1 MWPTVVFFYVLA
13 LYCVLLVFFTI
24 FRKNITYRG
33 LFFTTVVFLFIFLNL
48 LITLFNPLVLY
59 NTTTESLL
67 ILNSY
72 NWLSLEFAISLKLD
86 ALSYLFVLLVLVIGL
101 ATNFYTLNYFKYEAN
116 EDIFTLLIN
125 WFMFSMIFLVLSNN
139 LFSLFLGWESI
150 GLSSFF
156 LINFWQTRRGTIK
169 ASFKALF
176 FNKISDVF
184 LFLGILYLNSG
195 LHANNLQIVNV
206 ILETYNNPTNTFISM
221 ATAYLISCTLFKSAQ
236 LVGHLWLPDS
246 MEAPVPASALI
257 HSATL
262 VSAGVYILL
271 RFTPLINFNNA
282 QHIIFMLGAVTAAY
296 GGLIASS
303 QTDMKKLLAY
313 STISHCGFLF
323 AAIAT
328 EVYGTTIIYLFL
340 HGLFKAL
347 TFFCSGTFIRV
358 AGSQDTRQMGGL
370 SRLIPVD
377 TIFLII
383 CAANLGGLPFS
394 LGYLYKTTLIASV
407 LLSSTTYALVGFLF
421 IGLSTSIVYTYR
433 LVYYSAFDTPKDF
446 FITLMYELQQKQ
458 INIAQNWSLST
469 YIQTIAVSIL
479 GFFTCWVY
487 LVFSAYF
494 VYSELTLDHTPIVF
508 TNMSYLLST
517 VTLLYKNFYEIFYI
531 VYSLVIIVIVVVTWR
546 YEYTANEKLTSAL
559 TLSLTLVFAGIYLQI
574 I

>member
-1 MWPTVVFFYVLA
+1 MWPTMVFFYVLS
-13 LYCVLLVFFTI
+13 LYCALLVFFTI
-24 FRKNITYRG
+24 FRKSITYRG

-59 NTTTESLL
+59 NSTSEILFM
-67 ILNSY
+67 LNSY

-139 LFSLFLGWESI
+139 LFTLFLGWESI

-169 ASFKALF
+169 ASFKALI
-176 FNKISDVF
+176 FNKVSDVF
-184 LFLGILYLNSG
+184 LFLGILYLNSS
-195 LHANNLQIVNV
+195 LHANNLQLINV
-206 ILETYNNPTNTFISM
+206 LIEVYNNPTNTFM
-221 ATAYLISCTLFKSAQ
+221 RLATVYLISCTLFKSAQ
-236 LVGHLWLPDS
+236 LIGHLWLPDS

-271 RFTPLINFNNA
+271 RFTPLITFNSA
-282 QHIIFMLGAVTAAY
+282 QPIIFIIGSLTAAY
-296 GGLIASS
+296 GGLIAAS

-347 TFFCSGTFIRV
+347 TFFCAGTFIRV
-358 AGSQDTRQMGGL
+358 SGSQDTRQMGGL

-394 LGYLYKTTLIASV
+394 LGYLYKTTFIASV
-407 LLSSTTYALVGFLF
+407 LLSPMTLTLIGFLF
-421 IGLSTSIVYTYR
+421 VGLSASVVYTYR
-433 LVYYSAFDTPKDF
+433 LVYYSAFDTPKEF
-446 FITLMYELQQKQ
+446 FISLMYELQQKQ

-469 YIQTIAVSIL
+469 YVQIIAVVIL
-479 GFFTCWVY
+479 GLFTCWAY
-487 LVFSAYF
+487 TTFLAYF
-494 VYSELTLDHTPIVF
+494 VYSEVTFDHNPIVF
-508 TNMSYLLST
+508 TNISYLLST
-517 VTLLYKNFYEIFYI
+517 ATLLYKNFYEIFYALYI
-531 VYSLVIIVIVVVTWR
+531 LIITVIVVVSWR
-546 YEYTANEKLTSAL
+546 YEYTANQRLTSFLSLNL
-559 TLSLTLVFAGIYLQI
+559 TLMFVALYLQI
-574 I
+574 V